1 MTPSAKPREFWI
13 FFQPE
18 NENTIEINI
27 IEESDDS
34 LDSTHYA
41 GPDWDCYCTSCSPR
55 THVIEYSAFEKL
67 AAALRKSVANQS
79 SLLAE
84 NIYWREETRQRG
96 QYSDALRVCDLQ
108 LAQKFLDD
116 VRTVLKDLGLDREGV

>member
-67 AAALRKSVANQS
+67 AAALRKLKSYEGRCF
-79 SLLAE
+79 AE
-84 NIYWREETRQRG
+84 CSDTEEIFEIVNT
-96 QYSDALRVCDLQ
+96 A
-108 LAQKFLDD
+108 
-116 VRTVLKDLGLDREGV
+116 LKDFALDREGE